1 MNLKN
6 DHGDY
11 QKGGFSAKT
20 RRFSSLAHTSSST
33 VNKKKSNLIFFLALK
48 RLMVLIEQQRFVA
61 KSKSV
66 AT

>member
-11 QKGGFSAKT
+11 QKGEFSAKT
-20 RRFSSLAHTSSST
+20 RRFPSLAYTSSST
-33 VNKKKSNLIFFLALK
+33 VNKKKSNLIFFLALR
-48 RLMVLIEQQRFVA
+48 RLMVLSEQERFVA
-61 KSKSV
+61 KSKPV